1 MIGKQLRFSSL
12 NSIDRT
18 LETHQRT
25 MPMSNAK
32 DAAISAWR
40 PRDGWAFLFAFA
52 VAGSASAARM
62 VDDRLI
68 SQANQL
74 HGTALV
80 ELIIVTLVFAL
91 LLGIA
96 ASWLFQKIDRIR
108 DIEEERRST
117 KAPPPNAHNKT
128 GCADSRLMAY
138 MVRPSF
144 PWQHRPGYRN
154 RASRILWSYAGQQSP
169 SMVRHHAIRGFLGH
183 RELPG

>member
-1 MIGKQLRFSSL
+1 
-12 NSIDRT
+12 
-18 LETHQRT
+18 
-25 MPMSNAK
+25 MSNAK
-32 DAAISAWR
+32 DTAISTWQ
-40 PRDGWAFLFAFA
+40 PCDCWAFLFAFV

-80 ELIIVTLVFAL
+80 ELVIVTLAFAL

-108 DIEEERRST
+108 SIEEERRGT
-117 KAPPPNAHNKT
+117 NAPPPDAHNKT

-138 MVRPSF
+138 MVRRSF
-144 PWQHRPGYRN
+144 PRQHRPGYRN
-154 RASRILWSYAGQQSP
+154 RASRILWPYAGQQSP
-169 SMVRHHAIRGFLGH
+169 SMVRHYAIRGFLEH
-183 RELPG
+183 RKLPG